1 MNLRPCSVIKKP
13 QLSCNPTPKRMR
25 SMMKQFLSTIVVS
38 VALTTSAW
46 ADKPETPTNMP
57 GIKLINVDDARQLVS
72 AKGAV
77 FVDTRS
83 AVNFGRGRVPGAVS
97 ASYKEKSEPTPNF
110 DASADS
116 FEMAKLP
123 ADKNAKV
130 VFYSDGPTGWKS
142 FKAAVLASKAGYKN
156 VLYMRSGYA
165 EWEAKSLPVE
175 R

>member
-1 MNLRPCSVIKKP
+1 MVQIQHSHARPAH
-13 QLSCNPTPKRMR
+13 PTAKERASP
-25 SMMKQFLSTIVVS
+25 MKHLLSTALITL
-38 VALTTSAW
+38 ALTSAAW
-46 ADKPETPTNMP
+46 ATKPETPTATP
-57 GIKLINVDDARQLVS
+57 GVKLVNVDEAKQL
-72 AKGAV
+72 ATTKGAV

-83 AVNFGRGRVPGAVS
+83 AVNFGKGRVPGAVS

-110 DASADS
+110 DASLDS

-123 ADKNAKV
+123 TDKNAKI

-142 FKAAVLASKAGYKN
+142 YKAAVLASKAGYKN